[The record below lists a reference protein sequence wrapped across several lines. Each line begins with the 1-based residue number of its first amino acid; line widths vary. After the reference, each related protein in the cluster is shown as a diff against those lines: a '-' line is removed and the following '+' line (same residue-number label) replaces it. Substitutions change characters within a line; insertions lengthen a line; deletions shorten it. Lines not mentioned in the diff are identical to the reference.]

1 MVYSAPFDDVERQ
14 APSPGEALGFTAN
27 GAIEAGQVVTLT
39 GDQTVGAST
48 TDGEAVIGVA
58 TQSVADGDEVMVV
71 GGSGRVLVTGG
82 ASGIS
87 AGDPLTSYGGTGDD
101 GTVNTASTTGDYVLG
116 YALESGGAGDT
127 LVAVVDRGGQLN

>member
-1 MVYSAPFDDVERQ
+1 MVYEAPFDDVERQ
-14 APSPGEALGFTAN
+14 APSPGEALGFTAD
-27 GAIEAGQVVTLT
+27 GAIEAGQVVSLV
-39 GDQTVGAST
+39 GDQTVSAST
-48 TDGEAVIGVA
+48 TDGEVCIGVA

-71 GGSGRVLVTGG
+71 GNSGRVLVTGG

-87 AGDPLTSYGGTGDD
+87 AGDELASYGGTGDD
-101 GTVNTASTTGDYVLG
+101 GTVNTAASGDYIVG

>member
-1 MVYSAPFDDVERQ
+1 MVYEPPFDDVERQ

-27 GAIEAGQVVTLT
+27 GAIEAGQVVSLV
-39 GDQTVGAST
+39 GDQTVSAST
-48 TDGEAVIGVA
+48 TDGEVCIGVA

-71 GGSGRVLVTGG
+71 GNSGRVLVTGG

-87 AGDPLTSYGGTGDD
+87 AGDELASYGGTGDD
-101 GTVNTASTTGDYVLG
+101 GTVNTAASGDYIVG

-127 LVAVVDRGGQLN
+127 LVAVVDRGGQVN

>member
-27 GAIEAGQVVTLT
+27 GAIEAGQVVSLV
-39 GDQTVGAST
+39 GDQTVSAST
-48 TDGEAVIGVA
+48 TDGEVCIGVA

-71 GGSGRVLVTGG
+71 GNSGRVLVTGG

-87 AGDPLTSYGGTGDD
+87 AGDELASYGGTGDD
-101 GTVNTASTTGDYVLG
+101 GTVNTAASGDYIVG

-127 LVAVVDRGGQLN
+127 LVAVVDRGGQVN

>member
-1 MVYSAPFDDVERQ
+1 MVYEAPFDDVERQ

-27 GAIEAGQVVTLT
+27 GAIEARQVVTLV
-39 GDQTVGAST
+39 GDQTVSAST
-48 TDGEAVIGVA
+48 TDGEVCIGVA

-71 GGSGRVLVTGG
+71 GNSGRVLVTGG

-87 AGDPLTSYGGTGDD
+87 AGDELASYGATGDD
-101 GTVNTASTTGDYVLG
+101 GTVNTASSGDYIVG

>member
-27 GAIEAGQVVTLT
+27 GAIEAGQVVTLV
-39 GDQTVGAST
+39 GDQTVSAST
-48 TDGEAVIGVA
+48 TDGEVCIGVA

-71 GGSGRVLVTGG
+71 GNSGRVLVTGG

-87 AGDPLTSYGGTGDD
+87 AGDELASYGGTGDD
-101 GTVNTASTTGDYVLG
+101 GTVNTAASGDYIVG

-127 LVAVVDRGGQLN
+127 LVAVVDRGGQVN